1 MPKLEG
7 YLEVEWDICSEPSG
21 NHQKTTAKT
30 QSPRENTCS
39 QTNISILVLRWP
51 QKMKTM
57 KLWSLIGLTCL
68 LVHIIR
74 AEDQVNESIP
84 RYSSFSKFY
93 GKV

>member
-7 YLEVEWDICSEPSG
+7 YLEVEWDISSESSG

-74 AEDQVNESIP
+74 AEDQVNE
-84 RYSSFSKFY
+84 YLGSSFSKFY